1 MVTWGQYYDQC
12 FSFAK
17 ALISLDFQAHHA
29 INIIGFNSV
38 RPTSHPHSTH
48 TNCLFLSTL
57 GAFSR
62 HAHKAFSLSAH
73 KGEEGGMRLGGS
85 KAWCDCVVVLCL

>member
-1 MVTWGQYYDQC
+1 VVTWGQYYDQC

-38 RPTSHPHSTH
+38 RHDTQTRPIS
-48 TNCLFLSTL
+48 LSTREPL
-57 GAFSR
+57 
-62 HAHKAFSLSAH
+62 SLSTY
-73 KGEEGGMRLGGS
+73 KGLQWIEGL
-85 KAWCDCVVVLCL
+85 V